1 MLIVAL
7 LMAMT
12 IMAQKTAVSGTVV
25 DASTGEPVM
34 GASVTAGGLSVVTNA
49 DGFFTLKSEQA
60 TEAVGGGDRRA
71 ADRQHR
77 ADGNTAERGLGDGR
91 QPARTGAGGY
101 CEDTA

>member
-34 GASVTAGGLSVVTNA
+34 GASVTADGLSVVTNA

-60 TEAVGGGDRRA
+60 TEAVVVTHVGYRTRRVVPGQDWGATAWLSARA
-71 ADRQHR
+71 AGCSVRSR
-77 ADGNTAERGLGDGR
+77 ATPSA
-91 QPARTGAGGY
+91 
-101 CEDTA
+101 